1 MLADEAAELRSAN
14 TTLDEKL
21 GRANWRVDELEQL
34 LEDIEVENQH
44 LTEQLEEYLRSPAAV
59 GSMGGAD
66 AAHHASAVGLT
77 RASSLSTRTAVTA
90 GSLGSSSGYAPYG
103 GDASLTMSA
112 LEQRVAMAEA
122 RRDELSAALE
132 QASWQGKNSSQE
144 LGALQEQ
151 VAMLRYDLEVREGEL
166 HAVVQRFTT
175 VCDIDPEMVLGAA
188 LNAKVRGVGMQRAL
202 HACMQAVCVYR
213 RQLCTQS

>member
-66 AAHHASAVGLT
+66 AASAVGLT

-90 GSLGSSSGYAPYG
+90 GSPSSGYAPYG